1 MMGARVIDYSENM
14 RDDVESVAQALRYV
28 FGVDRCSNTPF
39 ITTAYPEDSTVTP
52 VKVEPKPSSLFGYVD
67 LD

>member
-1 MMGARVIDYSENM
+1 MMGVRVTDYSENM
-14 RDDVESVAQALRYV
+14 RDDIESVAQALRYV
-28 FGVDRCSNTPF
+28 FGVDRCNNAPF
-39 ITTAYPEDSTVTP
+39 VTTAYPEGSTVTP

>member
-1 MMGARVIDYSENM
+1 MMGARVIDCSENM

-39 ITTAYPEDSTVTP
+39 ITTAYPEGSTVTP

>member
-1 MMGARVIDYSENM
+1 MMGVRVTDYSENI

-39 ITTAYPEDSTVTP
+39 ITTAYPEDSTDTP

>member
-1 MMGARVIDYSENM
+1 MMGVRVTDYSENM
-14 RDDVESVAQALRYV
+14 RDDIESVAQALRYV

-39 ITTAYPEDSTVTP
+39 ITTAYPEDLTITP

>member
-1 MMGARVIDYSENM
+1 MMGVRVTDYSENM

-39 ITTAYPEDSTVTP
+39 VTTAYPEDSTVTP
-52 VKVEPKPSSLFGYVD
+52 VKIEPKPSGLFGYVD

>member
-1 MMGARVIDYSENM
+1 MDYSENM

-28 FGVDRCSNTPF
+28 FGVDRRSNTPL
-39 ITTAYPEDSTVTP
+39 IATAYPEDSTDTP
-52 VKVEPKPSSLFGYVD
+52 VKIKPKPSSLFGYVD

>member
-1 MMGARVIDYSENM
+1 MMGVRVIDYSENM
-14 RDDVESVAQALRYV
+14 RDDIESVAQALRYV

-39 ITTAYPEDSTVTP
+39 ITTAYPEGSTVTP
-52 VKVEPKPSSLFGYVD
+52 VKIEPKPSSLFGYVD

>member
-1 MMGARVIDYSENM
+1 MMGARVIDYSENI
-14 RDDVESVAQALRYV
+14 RDDIESVARALRSV

-39 ITTAYPEDSTVTP
+39 VTTAYPEGSTVTP